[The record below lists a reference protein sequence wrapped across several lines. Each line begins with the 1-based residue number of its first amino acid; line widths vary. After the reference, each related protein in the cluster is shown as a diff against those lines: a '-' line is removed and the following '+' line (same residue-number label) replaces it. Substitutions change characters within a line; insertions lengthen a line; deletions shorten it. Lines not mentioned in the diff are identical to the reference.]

1 MRQQKASIKSP
12 IEVCKTRLH
21 RLPEGDIQI
30 KTLRRRSAIRAER
43 PQDDD
48 YEPTD
53 DIGGRTFLGG
63 TSLGIRSW
71 LYFLSCAAAAV
82 AFAAL
87 FIHVDSNLNA
97 AFQKLETAQRMDELA
112 NAAERGTYSLQ
123 ARQQNFSLTR
133 NAEAAEGFSADIA
146 GVSEA
151 LDELFSF
158 PEAQPLAQHVTTVR
172 DGLVQYDQQ
181 FQAFVAAE
189 RQIGL
194 ADNSGL
200 SAELKGTS
208 AALRAAFRET
218 GNANLVNQVDRIDQQ
233 GEETALSG
241 STKGI
246 EEIRNRYD
254 TLGEFAAAADI
265 GNAMRARINELL
277 RTHETQMLAIING
290 RLALTGE
297 AKRFGDL
304 VDYFIPSL
312 TAIGGFTDRN
322 RLEASAQMR
331 NAQLLARYTTIGGA
345 AAILIWLL
353 FFGLLLLKSVTTPAE
368 KIARALE
375 RVARGASHITVPAQ
389 GNKDAFGRIAR
400 MVDRWAD
407 TIIEADQLRG
417 DLDRTRDQLERAN
430 EQIGNAEAAAADA
443 RERADLAEEEARLAK
458 ARAEYAPKSA
468 PVAPPPP
475 EPEPEP
481 EIIEDSVYEEPA
493 TRPQRRPSAVDA
505 YRQASEPELGGP
517 ISSISQRLQ
526 SFSEYVSAAA
536 NDVERTEALIRGIDT
551 MGGLVDEIG
560 ELVLAIRDQT
570 NLLAFRG
577 PGKDAM
583 RGADDDGNLIPFNAD
598 GRSPDAE
605 RAYAKRFDLLRDATE
620 RTERTAYRI
629 KETLEEVSEIARE
642 IAQTAS
648 HQALDATNR
657 LLSQSE
663 YLQNMLDDIMSKVQ
677 PARPGALSERRPPK
691 RIADDDP
698 FA

>member
-1 MRQQKASIKSP
+1 
-12 IEVCKTRLH
+12 
-21 RLPEGDIQI
+21 
-30 KTLRRRSAIRAER
+30 
-43 PQDDD
+43 
-48 YEPTD
+48 
-53 DIGGRTFLGG
+53 
-63 TSLGIRSW
+63 
-71 LYFLSCAAAAV
+71 
-82 AFAAL
+82 
-87 FIHVDSNLNA
+87 
-97 AFQKLETAQRMDELA
+97 MDELA

-133 NAEAAEGFSADIA
+133 NPEAAEGFSVDVA
-146 GVSEA
+146 GVSAA
-151 LDELFSF
+151 LDELFAF
-158 PEAQPLAQHVTTVR
+158 PEAQPLGQHVTTVR

-181 FQAFVAAE
+181 FQAFVEAE
-189 RQIGL
+189 RRIGL
-194 ADNSGL
+194 SDDSGL

-208 AALRAAFRET
+208 TALRAAFRET

-254 TLGEFAAAADI
+254 TLGEFVAAADI

-290 RLALTGE
+290 RLALAGE

-304 VDYFIPSL
+304 VEYFLPSL
-312 TAIGGFTDRN
+312 TAIAGFTDRN
-322 RLEASAQMR
+322 RVEAAAQMR

-353 FFGLLLLKSVTTPAE
+353 FFGLVLLKSVTSPAE

-443 RERADLAEEEARLAK
+443 RERADLAEEEARLAR

-468 PVAPPPP
+468 PVSPPPPPP
-475 EPEPEP
+475 EPEPEAV
-481 EIIEDSVYEEPA
+481 EEEYEEPA
-493 TRPQRRPSAVDA
+493 PRPYRRPSAVDA
-505 YRQASEPELGGP
+505 YRQANEPELGGP

-551 MGGLVDEIG
+551 MGQLVDEIG
-560 ELVLAIRDQT
+560 ELVMAIRDQT

-583 RGADDDGNLIPFNAD
+583 RGGADADGNLIPFNAD

-620 RTERTAYRI
+620 RTERTAFRI
-629 KETLEEVSEIARE
+629 KETLEDVSEIARE